1 MLLKLNI
8 DHSSL
13 MKKILYTL
21 AALLFCTAA
30 SAADI
35 IVKVEYNGN
44 SAAVTIPAEASG
56 YVSNLNGESSH
67 VKLLQTSTTAKNPG
81 EIVYLLSGESENGE
95 FYLTGEYKATLQLN
109 GLTLTNPDST
119 AIHIKDGKRIKV
131 NMNPNTV
138 NTLKDGVTDTTS
150 KGCFHCKGH
159 TEFGGKGTL
168 NVSSN
173 YAHAI
178 YSKEYVTV
186 KNCTINVTG
195 AKKDGIHCQ
204 EYCLIASGEVNIKNV
219 EDDGIQ
225 VELKDSVATGQTLNH
240 EDENS
245 GNFYMTGGT
254 LAINDIGSY
263 CIKTYGSIAFS
274 GGKQN
279 FDTNNIKDYNTTAI
293 NGVVNSKSGNRQ
305 YYYDLGGR
313 RLPNDA
319 MLPRG
324 IYIVKEGDKTRKIVV
339 K

>member
-1 MLLKLNI
+1 MN
-8 DHSSL
+8 
-13 MKKILYTL
+13 KILYTL
-21 AALLFCTAA
+21 AALLFSTAA

-44 SAAVTIPAEASG
+44 SAVVTIPTEASG

-67 VKLLQTSTTAKNPG
+67 VKLLQTSTTTKNPG
-81 EIVYLLSGESENGE
+81 EIIYSLSGNSENGE
-95 FYLTGEYKATLQLN
+95 FHLTGEYKATLQLN

-131 NMNPNTV
+131 SMTANTV
-138 NTLKDGVTDTTS
+138 NTLKDGSSDPTS
-150 KGCFHCKGH
+150 KGCFHSKGH
-159 TEFGGKGTL
+159 TEFVGKGTL
-168 NVSSN
+168 NVSSSFN
-173 YAHAI
+173 HAI

-204 EYCLIASGEVNIKNV
+204 EYCLISSGEVNIKDV
-219 EDDGIQ
+219 EDDAIQ

-254 LAINDIGSY
+254 LAISDIGGY
-263 CIKTYGSIAFS
+263 CIKTYGSITFT
-274 GGKQN
+274 GGTQN
-279 FDTNNIKDYNTTAI
+279 FDTSNIKDYSTTAI
-293 NGVVNSKSGNRQ
+293 NNVKVSQQEQDAIYN
-305 YYYDLGGR
+305 LGGR
-313 RLPNDA
+313 RMPKDA

-324 IYIVKEGDKTRKIVV
+324 IYIVKEGDKTRKVIV

>member
-1 MLLKLNI
+1 MN
-8 DHSSL
+8 
-13 MKKILYTL
+13 KILNTTL
-21 AALLFCTAA
+21 AAILFCTAA

-44 SAAVTIPAEASG
+44 SAVVTIPAAASD

-67 VKLLQTSTTAKNPG
+67 VKLLQTSTTTKNPG
-81 EIVYLLSGESENGE
+81 EIIYQLSGESDNGE

-109 GLTLTNPDST
+109 GLTLANPDSS
-119 AIHIKDGKRIKV
+119 AVHIKDGKRIKV
-131 NMNPNTV
+131 SMTANTV
-138 NTLKDGVTDTTS
+138 NTLSDGVADSTS

-159 TEFGGKGTL
+159 TEFVGKGTL
-168 NVSSN
+168 NVSSSFN
-173 YAHAI
+173 HAI

-204 EYCLIASGEVNIKNV
+204 EYCLISSGEVNISGV

-254 LAINDIGSY
+254 VAINEIGGY
-263 CIKTYGSIAFS
+263 CIKAYGSITMT
-274 GGKQN
+274 GGNQN
-279 FDTNNIKDYNTTAI
+279 FDTSNIKDHATTAI
-293 NGVVNSKSGNRQ
+293 NAIVNSKSGNRQ
-305 YYYDLGGR
+305 YYDLNGR
-313 RLPNDA
+313 RMPNDA

-324 IYIVKEGDKTRKIVV
+324 IYIVKEGDRTRKIVV

>member
-1 MLLKLNI
+1 
-8 DHSSL
+8 

-21 AALLFCTAA
+21 AALLFSTAA

-44 SAAVTIPAEASG
+44 SAVVTIPAEASG

-67 VKLLQTSTTAKNPG
+67 VKLLQTSTDTKNPG
-81 EIVYLLSGESENGE
+81 EIIYQLSGESDNGE

-109 GLTLTNPDST
+109 GLTLANPDSS
-119 AIHIKDGKRIKV
+119 AVHIKDGKRIKV
-131 NMNPNTV
+131 SMAANTV
-138 NTLKDGVTDTTS
+138 NTLKDGVNDSTS

-159 TEFGGKGTL
+159 TEFVGKGTL
-168 NVSSN
+168 NVSSSFN
-173 YAHAI
+173 HAI
-178 YSKEYVTV
+178 YSKEYVEV

-204 EYCLIASGEVNIKNV
+204 EYCLISSGEVNISGV

-254 LAINDIGSY
+254 LNINDLGSY
-263 CIKTYGSIAFS
+263 CIKAYGSITFT

-279 FDTNNIKDYNTTAI
+279 FDTSNIKDHDTTAI
-293 NGVVNSKSGNRQ
+293 NDIVSSKSGNRQ
-305 YYYDLGGR
+305 YYDLNGR
-313 RLPNDA
+313 RMPNDA
-319 MLPRG
+319 ILPRG

>member
-1 MLLKLNI
+1 MN
-8 DHSSL
+8 
-13 MKKILYTL
+13 KILMSL
-21 AALLFCTAA
+21 AAVLLSMAA

-44 SAAVTIPAEASG
+44 SAVVTIPAAASD

-67 VKLLQTSTTAKNPG
+67 VKLLQTSTTTKNPG
-81 EIVYLLSGESENGE
+81 EIIYQLSGESDNGE

-109 GLTLTNPDST
+109 GLTLANPDSS
-119 AIHIKDGKRIKV
+119 AVHIKDGKRIKV
-131 NMNPNTV
+131 SMTANTV
-138 NTLKDGVTDTTS
+138 NTLKDGVTDSTS

-159 TEFGGKGTL
+159 TEFVGKGTL
-168 NVSSN
+168 NVSSSIN
-173 YAHAI
+173 HAI

-204 EYCLIASGEVNIKNV
+204 EYCLISSGDVNISGV

-254 LAINDIGSY
+254 VAINDIGGY
-263 CIKTYGSIAFS
+263 CIKAYGSITMS

-279 FDTNNIKDYNTTAI
+279 FDTSNIKDHATTAI
-293 NGVVNSKSGNRQ
+293 NGIVSSKSGNRQ
-305 YYYDLGGR
+305 YYDLNGR
-313 RLPNDA
+313 RMPNDA

-324 IYIVKEGDKTRKIVV
+324 IYIVKEGDRTRKVVV

>member
-1 MLLKLNI
+1 MN
-8 DHSSL
+8 
-13 MKKILYTL
+13 KILMSL
-21 AALLFCTAA
+21 AAVLLSMAA

-44 SAAVTIPAEASG
+44 SAVVTIPAAASG

-67 VKLLQTSTTAKNPG
+67 VKLLQTSTDTKNPG
-81 EIVYLLSGESENGE
+81 EIIYQLSGESDNGE

-109 GLTLTNPDST
+109 GLTLANPDSS
-119 AIHIKDGKRIKV
+119 AVHIKDGKRIKV
-131 NMNPNTV
+131 SMTANTV
-138 NTLKDGVTDTTS
+138 NTLSDGVADSTS

-159 TEFGGKGTL
+159 TEFVGKGTL
-168 NVSSN
+168 NVSSSFN
-173 YAHAI
+173 HAI

-204 EYCLIASGEVNIKNV
+204 EYCVIASGEVNIKNV

-274 GGKQN
+274 GGNQN
-279 FDTNNIKDYNTTAI
+279 FDTSNIKDYDTTAI
-293 NGVVNSKSGNRQ
+293 NGIVNSKSGNRQ

-313 RLPNDA
+313 RMPNDA

-324 IYIVKEGDKTRKIVV
+324 IYIVKEGDKSRKSV
-339 K
+339 KR

>member
-1 MLLKLNI
+1 
-8 DHSSL
+8 

-21 AALLFCTAA
+21 AALLFSTAA

-44 SAAVTIPAEASG
+44 SAVVTIPAEANG

-67 VKLLQTSTTAKNPG
+67 VKLLQSSTTTKNPG
-81 EIVYLLSGESENGE
+81 EIIYQLSGQSDNGE
-95 FYLTGEYKATLQLN
+95 FHLTGEYKATLQLN

-131 NMNPNTV
+131 SMAANTV
-138 NTLKDGVTDTTS
+138 NTLKDGVNDSTS

-159 TEFGGKGTL
+159 TEFVGKGTL
-168 NVSSN
+168 NVSSSFN
-173 YAHAI
+173 HAI
-178 YSKEYVTV
+178 YSKEYVEV

-204 EYCLIASGEVNIKNV
+204 EYCLISSGEVNISGV

-254 LAINDIGSY
+254 LNINDLGSY
-263 CIKTYGSIAFS
+263 CIKAYGSITFT

-279 FDTNNIKDYNTTAI
+279 FDTSNIKDHDTTAI
-293 NGVVNSKSGNRQ
+293 NDIVSSKSGNRQ
-305 YYYDLGGR
+305 YYDLNGR
-313 RLPNDA
+313 RMPNDA
-319 MLPRG
+319 ILPRG

>member
-1 MLLKLNI
+1 MN
-8 DHSSL
+8 
-13 MKKILYTL
+13 KILMSL
-21 AALLFCTAA
+21 AAVLLSMAA

-44 SAAVTIPAEASG
+44 SAVVTIPAEASG

-67 VKLLQTSTTAKNPG
+67 VKLLQTSTTTKNPG
-81 EIVYLLSGESENGE
+81 EIIYQLSGESDNGE

-109 GLTLTNPDST
+109 GLTLANPDSS
-119 AIHIKDGKRIKV
+119 AVHIKDGKRIKV
-131 NMNPNTV
+131 SMTANTV
-138 NTLKDGVTDTTS
+138 NTLSDGVADSTS

-159 TEFGGKGTL
+159 TEFVGKGTL
-168 NVSSN
+168 NVSSSFN
-173 YAHAI
+173 HAI

-204 EYCLIASGEVNIKNV
+204 EYCLISSGEVNISGV

-254 LAINDIGSY
+254 VAINEIGGY
-263 CIKTYGSIAFS
+263 CIKAYGSITMT
-274 GGKQN
+274 GGNQN
-279 FDTNNIKDYNTTAI
+279 FDTSNIKDHATTAI
-293 NGVVNSKSGNRQ
+293 NAIVNSKSGNRQ
-305 YYYDLGGR
+305 YYDLNGR
-313 RLPNDA
+313 RMPNDA

-324 IYIVKEGDKTRKIVV
+324 IYIVKEGDKTRKIV
-339 K
+339 KR

>member
-1 MLLKLNI
+1 MN
-8 DHSSL
+8 
-13 MKKILYTL
+13 KILMSL
-21 AALLFCTAA
+21 AAVLLSMAA

-44 SAAVTIPAEASG
+44 SAVVTIPAAASG

-67 VKLLQTSTTAKNPG
+67 VKLLQTSTTTKNPG
-81 EIVYLLSGESENGE
+81 EIIYQLSGESDNGE

-109 GLTLTNPDST
+109 GLTLANPDSS
-119 AIHIKDGKRIKV
+119 AVHIKDGKRIKV
-131 NMNPNTV
+131 SMTANTV
-138 NTLKDGVTDTTS
+138 NTLSDGVADSTS

-159 TEFGGKGTL
+159 TEFVGKGTL
-168 NVSSN
+168 NVSSSFN
-173 YAHAI
+173 HAI

-204 EYCLIASGEVNIKNV
+204 EYCLISSGEVNISGV

-254 LAINDIGSY
+254 VAINEIGGY
-263 CIKTYGSIAFS
+263 CIKAYGSITMT
-274 GGKQN
+274 GGNQN
-279 FDTNNIKDYNTTAI
+279 FDTSNIKDHATTAI
-293 NGVVNSKSGNRQ
+293 NAIVNSKSGNRQ
-305 YYYDLGGR
+305 YYDLNGR
-313 RLPNDA
+313 RMPNDT

-324 IYIVKEGDKTRKIVV
+324 IYIVKEGDKTRKIV
-339 K
+339 KR

>member
-1 MLLKLNI
+1 MTLSI
-8 DHSSL
+8 EHSSL

-21 AALLFCTAA
+21 AALLFSTAA

-44 SAAVTIPAEASG
+44 SAVVTIPAEANG

-67 VKLLQTSTTAKNPG
+67 VKLLQSSTTTKNPG
-81 EIVYLLSGESENGE
+81 EIIYQLSGQSDNGE

-131 NMNPNTV
+131 SMAANTV
-138 NTLKDGVTDTTS
+138 NTLKDGVNDSTS

-159 TEFGGKGTL
+159 TEFVGKGTL
-168 NVSSN
+168 NVSSSFN
-173 YAHAI
+173 HAI
-178 YSKEYVTV
+178 YSKEYVEV

-204 EYCLIASGEVNIKNV
+204 EYCLISSGEVNISGV

-225 VELKDSVATGQTLNH
+225 VELKDTVATGQTLNH

-254 LAINDIGSY
+254 LNINDLGSY
-263 CIKTYGSIAFS
+263 CIKAYGSITFT

-279 FDTNNIKDYNTTAI
+279 FDTSNIKDHDTTAI
-293 NGVVNSKSGNRQ
+293 NDIVSSKSGNRQ
-305 YYYDLGGR
+305 YYDLNGR
-313 RLPNDA
+313 RMPNDA
-319 MLPRG
+319 ILPRG

>member
-21 AALLFCTAA
+21 AALFFCTAA

-67 VKLLQTSTTAKNPG
+67 VKLLQTSTTTANPG
-81 EIVYLLSGESENGE
+81 EIIYQLSGESDNGE

-109 GLTLTNPDST
+109 GLTLANPDSS
-119 AIHIKDGKRIKV
+119 AVHIKDGKRIKV
-131 NMNPNTV
+131 SMAANTV
-138 NTLKDGVTDTTS
+138 NTLKDGVNDSTS

-159 TEFGGKGTL
+159 TEFVGKGTL
-168 NVSSN
+168 NVSSSFN
-173 YAHAI
+173 HAI
-178 YSKEYVTV
+178 YSKEYVEV

-204 EYCLIASGEVNIKNV
+204 EYCLISSGEVNISGV

-254 LAINDIGSY
+254 LNINDLGSY
-263 CIKTYGSIAFS
+263 CIKAYGSITFT

-279 FDTNNIKDYNTTAI
+279 FDTSNIKDHDTTAI
-293 NGVVNSKSGNRQ
+293 NDIVSSKSGNRQ
-305 YYYDLGGR
+305 YYDLNGR
-313 RLPNDA
+313 RMPNDA
-319 MLPRG
+319 ILPRG

>member
-1 MLLKLNI
+1 MN
-8 DHSSL
+8 
-13 MKKILYTL
+13 KILMSL
-21 AALLFCTAA
+21 AAVLLSMAA

-44 SAAVTIPAEASG
+44 SAVVTIPAAASG

-67 VKLLQTSTTAKNPG
+67 VKLLQTSTTTKNPG
-81 EIVYLLSGESENGE
+81 EIIYQLSGESDNGE

-109 GLTLTNPDST
+109 GLTLANPDSS
-119 AIHIKDGKRIKV
+119 AVHIKDGKRIKV
-131 NMNPNTV
+131 SMTANTV
-138 NTLKDGVTDTTS
+138 NTLSDGVADSTS

-159 TEFGGKGTL
+159 TEFVGKGTL
-168 NVSSN
+168 NVSSSFN
-173 YAHAI
+173 HAI

-204 EYCLIASGEVNIKNV
+204 EYCLISSGEVNISGV

-254 LAINDIGSY
+254 VAINEIGGY
-263 CIKTYGSIAFS
+263 CIKAYGSITMT
-274 GGKQN
+274 GGNQN
-279 FDTNNIKDYNTTAI
+279 FDTSNIKDHATTAI
-293 NGVVNSKSGNRQ
+293 NAIVNSKSGSRQ
-305 YYYDLGGR
+305 YYDLNGR
-313 RLPNDA
+313 RMPNDA

-324 IYIVKEGDKTRKIVV
+324 IYIVKEGDRTRKIVV

>member
-1 MLLKLNI
+1 MTLSI
-8 DHSSL
+8 EHSSL

-21 AALLFCTAA
+21 AALLFSTAA

-44 SAAVTIPAEASG
+44 SAVVTIPAEANG

-67 VKLLQTSTTAKNPG
+67 VKLLQSSTTTKNPG
-81 EIVYLLSGESENGE
+81 EIIYQLSGQSDNGE
-95 FYLTGEYKATLQLN
+95 FHLTGEYKATLQLN

-131 NMNPNTV
+131 SMTANTV
-138 NTLKDGVTDTTS
+138 NTLKDGVNDSTS

-159 TEFGGKGTL
+159 TEFVGKGTL
-168 NVSSN
+168 NVSSSFN
-173 YAHAI
+173 HAI
-178 YSKEYVTV
+178 YSKEYVEV

-204 EYCLIASGEVNIKNV
+204 EYCLISSGEVNISGV

-254 LAINDIGSY
+254 LNINDLGSY
-263 CIKTYGSIAFS
+263 CIKAYGSITFT

-279 FDTNNIKDYNTTAI
+279 FDTSNIKDHDTTAI
-293 NGVVNSKSGNRQ
+293 NDIVSSKSGNRQ
-305 YYYDLGGR
+305 YYDLNGR
-313 RLPNDA
+313 RMPNDA
-319 MLPRG
+319 ILPRG

>member
-1 MLLKLNI
+1 MN
-8 DHSSL
+8 
-13 MKKILYTL
+13 KILMSL
-21 AALLFCTAA
+21 AAVLLSMAA

-44 SAAVTIPAEASG
+44 SAVVTIPAAASG

-67 VKLLQTSTTAKNPG
+67 VKLLQTSTTTANPG
-81 EIVYLLSGESENGE
+81 EIIYQLSGESDNGE

-109 GLTLTNPDST
+109 GLTLANPDSS
-119 AIHIKDGKRIKV
+119 AVHIKDGKRIKV
-131 NMNPNTV
+131 SMTANTV
-138 NTLKDGVTDTTS
+138 NTLSDGVADSTS

-159 TEFGGKGTL
+159 TEFVGKGTL
-168 NVSSN
+168 NVSSSFN
-173 YAHAI
+173 HAI

-204 EYCLIASGEVNIKNV
+204 EYCLISSGEVNISGV

-254 LAINDIGSY
+254 VAINEIGGY
-263 CIKTYGSIAFS
+263 CIKAYGSITMT
-274 GGKQN
+274 GGNQN
-279 FDTNNIKDYNTTAI
+279 FDTSNIKDHATTAI
-293 NGVVNSKSGNRQ
+293 NAIVNSKSGNRQ
-305 YYYDLGGR
+305 YYDLNGR
-313 RLPNDA
+313 RMPNDA

-324 IYIVKEGDKTRKIVV
+324 IYIVKEGDRTRKIVV

>member
-1 MLLKLNI
+1 MN
-8 DHSSL
+8 
-13 MKKILYTL
+13 KILMSL
-21 AALLFCTAA
+21 AAVLLSMAA

-44 SAAVTIPAEASG
+44 SAVVTIPAEASG

-67 VKLLQTSTTAKNPG
+67 VKLLQTSTTTANPG
-81 EIVYLLSGESENGE
+81 EIIYQLSGESDNGE

-109 GLTLTNPDST
+109 GLTLANPDSS
-119 AIHIKDGKRIKV
+119 AVHIKDGKRIKV
-131 NMNPNTV
+131 SMTANTV
-138 NTLKDGVTDTTS
+138 NTLKDGVTDPTS

-159 TEFGGKGTL
+159 TEFVGKGTL
-168 NVSSN
+168 NVSSSIN
-173 YAHAI
+173 HAI

-204 EYCLIASGEVNIKNV
+204 EYCLISSGEVNISGV

-254 LAINDIGSY
+254 LAINDIGGY
-263 CIKTYGSIAFS
+263 CIKAYGSISLS
-274 GGKQN
+274 GGNQN
-279 FDTNNIKDYNTTAI
+279 FDTSNIKDHATTAI
-293 NGVVNSKSGNRQ
+293 NAIVNSKSGNRQ
-305 YYYDLGGR
+305 YYDLNGR
-313 RLPNDA
+313 RMPNDA

-324 IYIVKEGDKTRKIVV
+324 IYIVKEGDRTRKVVV

>member
-1 MLLKLNI
+1 
-8 DHSSL
+8 

-21 AALLFCTAA
+21 AALLFSTAA

-44 SAAVTIPAEASG
+44 SAVVTIPAEAND

-67 VKLLQTSTTAKNPG
+67 VKLLQSSTTTKNPG
-81 EIVYLLSGESENGE
+81 EIIYQLSGQSDNGE

-131 NMNPNTV
+131 SMAANTV
-138 NTLKDGVTDTTS
+138 NTLKDGVNDSTS

-159 TEFGGKGTL
+159 TEFVGKGTL
-168 NVSSN
+168 NVSSSFN
-173 YAHAI
+173 HAI
-178 YSKEYVTV
+178 YSKEYVEV

-204 EYCLIASGEVNIKNV
+204 EYCLISSGEVNISGV

-254 LAINDIGSY
+254 LNINDLGSY
-263 CIKTYGSIAFS
+263 CIKAYGSITFT

-279 FDTNNIKDYNTTAI
+279 FDTSNIKDHDTTAI
-293 NGVVNSKSGNRQ
+293 NDIVSSKSGNRQ
-305 YYYDLGGR
+305 YYDLNGR
-313 RLPNDA
+313 RMPNDA
-319 MLPRG
+319 ILPRG

>member
-1 MLLKLNI
+1 MN
-8 DHSSL
+8 
-13 MKKILYTL
+13 KILMSL
-21 AALLFCTAA
+21 AAVLLSMAA

-44 SAAVTIPAEASG
+44 SAVVTIPAAASG

-67 VKLLQTSTTAKNPG
+67 VKLLQSSTTTKNPG
-81 EIVYLLSGESENGE
+81 EIIYQLSGQSDNGE

-131 NMNPNTV
+131 SMAANTV
-138 NTLKDGVTDTTS
+138 NTLKDGVNDSTS

-159 TEFGGKGTL
+159 TEFVGKGTL
-168 NVSSN
+168 NVSSSFN
-173 YAHAI
+173 HAI
-178 YSKEYVTV
+178 YSKEYVEV

-204 EYCLIASGEVNIKNV
+204 EYCLISSGEVNISGV

-254 LAINDIGSY
+254 VAINEIGGY
-263 CIKTYGSIAFS
+263 CIKAYGSITMS

-279 FDTNNIKDYNTTAI
+279 FDTSNIKDHATTAI
-293 NGVVNSKSGNRQ
+293 NDIVSSKSGNRQ
-305 YYYDLGGR
+305 YYDLNGR
-313 RLPNDA
+313 RMPNDA

>member
-1 MLLKLNI
+1 
-8 DHSSL
+8 

-21 AALLFCTAA
+21 AALLFSTAA

-67 VKLLQTSTTAKNPG
+67 VKLLQTSTTTKNPG
-81 EIVYLLSGESENGE
+81 EIIYQLSGQSDNGE

-119 AIHIKDGKRIKV
+119 AIHVKDGKRIKV
-131 NMNPNTV
+131 SMTANTV
-138 NTLKDGVTDTTS
+138 NTLKDGVNDSTS

-159 TEFGGKGTL
+159 TEFVGKGTL
-168 NVSSN
+168 NVSSSFN
-173 YAHAI
+173 HAI
-178 YSKEYVTV
+178 YSKEYVEV

-204 EYCLIASGEVNIKNV
+204 EYCLISSGEVNISGV

-254 LAINDIGSY
+254 LNINVLGSY
-263 CIKTYGSIAFS
+263 CIKAYGSITFT

-279 FDTNNIKDYNTTAI
+279 FDTSNIKDHDTTAI
-293 NGVVNSKSGNRQ
+293 NDIVSSKSGNRQ
-305 YYYDLGGR
+305 YYDLNGR
-313 RLPNDA
+313 RMPNDA
-319 MLPRG
+319 ILPRG

>member
-1 MLLKLNI
+1 MN
-8 DHSSL
+8 
-13 MKKILYTL
+13 KILMSL
-21 AALLFCTAA
+21 AAVLLSMAA

-44 SAAVTIPAEASG
+44 SAVVTIPAAASG

-67 VKLLQTSTTAKNPG
+67 VKLLQTSTTTKNPG
-81 EIVYLLSGESENGE
+81 EIIYQLSGESDNGE

-109 GLTLTNPDST
+109 GLTLANPDSS
-119 AIHIKDGKRIKV
+119 AVHIKDGKRIKV
-131 NMNPNTV
+131 SMTANTV
-138 NTLKDGVTDTTS
+138 NTLSDGVADSTS

-159 TEFGGKGTL
+159 TEFVGKGTL
-168 NVSSN
+168 NVSSSFN
-173 YAHAI
+173 HAI

-204 EYCLIASGEVNIKNV
+204 EYCLISSGEVNISGV

-254 LAINDIGSY
+254 VAINEIGGY
-263 CIKTYGSIAFS
+263 CIKAYGSITMT
-274 GGKQN
+274 GGNQN
-279 FDTNNIKDYNTTAI
+279 FDTSNIKDHATTAI
-293 NGVVNSKSGNRQ
+293 NGIVNSKSGNRQ
-305 YYYDLGGR
+305 YYDLNGR
-313 RLPNDA
+313 RMPNDA

-324 IYIVKEGDKTRKIVV
+324 IYIVKEGDRTRKIVV

>member
-1 MLLKLNI
+1 MTLSI
-8 DHSSL
+8 EHSSL

-67 VKLLQTSTTAKNPG
+67 VKLLQSSTTTKNPG
-81 EIVYLLSGESENGE
+81 EIIYSLSGQSDNGE

-131 NMNPNTV
+131 SMAANTV
-138 NTLKDGVTDTTS
+138 NTLKDGVNDSTS

-159 TEFGGKGTL
+159 TEFVGKGTL
-168 NVSSN
+168 NVSSSFN
-173 YAHAI
+173 HAI
-178 YSKEYVTV
+178 YSKEYVEV

-204 EYCLIASGEVNIKNV
+204 EYCLISSGEVNISGV

-254 LAINDIGSY
+254 LNINDLGSY
-263 CIKTYGSIAFS
+263 CIKAYGSITFT

-279 FDTNNIKDYNTTAI
+279 FDTSNIKDHDTTAI
-293 NGVVNSKSGNRQ
+293 NDIVSSKSGNRQ
-305 YYYDLGGR
+305 YYDLNGR
-313 RLPNDA
+313 RMPNDA
-319 MLPRG
+319 ILPRG
-324 IYIVKEGDKTRKIVV
+324 IYIVKEGDRTRKVIV

>member
-1 MLLKLNI
+1 MN
-8 DHSSL
+8 
-13 MKKILYTL
+13 KILMSL
-21 AALLFCTAA
+21 AAVLLSMAA

-44 SAAVTIPAEASG
+44 SAVVTIPAEASG
-56 YVSNLNGESSH
+56 YVSKLNGESSH
-67 VKLLQTSTTAKNPG
+67 VKLLQTSTTTANPG
-81 EIVYLLSGESENGE
+81 EIIYQLSGESDNGE

-109 GLTLTNPDST
+109 GLTLANPDSS
-119 AIHIKDGKRIKV
+119 AVHIKDGKRIKV
-131 NMNPNTV
+131 SMTANTV
-138 NTLKDGVTDTTS
+138 NTLKDGVTDPTS

-159 TEFGGKGTL
+159 TEFVGKGTL
-168 NVSSN
+168 NVSSSIN
-173 YAHAI
+173 HAI

-204 EYCLIASGEVNIKNV
+204 EYCLISSGEVNISGV

-254 LAINDIGSY
+254 LAINDIGGY
-263 CIKTYGSIAFS
+263 CIKAYGSISLS
-274 GGKQN
+274 GGNQN
-279 FDTNNIKDYNTTAI
+279 FDTSNIKDHDTTAI
-293 NGVVNSKSGNRQ
+293 NDIVSSKSGNRQ
-305 YYYDLGGR
+305 YYDLNGR
-313 RLPNDA
+313 RMPNDA

-324 IYIVKEGDKTRKIVV
+324 IYIVKEGDRTRKVVV

>member
-1 MLLKLNI
+1 MN
-8 DHSSL
+8 
-13 MKKILYTL
+13 KILMSL
-21 AALLFCTAA
+21 AAVLLSMAA

-44 SAAVTIPAEASG
+44 SAVVTIPAEASG

-67 VKLLQTSTTAKNPG
+67 VKLLQTSTDTKNPG
-81 EIVYLLSGESENGE
+81 EIIYQLSGNSDNGE

-109 GLTLTNPDST
+109 GLTLANPDSS
-119 AIHIKDGKRIKV
+119 AVHIKDGKRIKV
-131 NMNPNTV
+131 SMAANTV
-138 NTLKDGVTDTTS
+138 NTLKDGVTDPTS

-159 TEFGGKGTL
+159 TEFVGKGTL
-168 NVSSN
+168 NVSSSIN
-173 YAHAI
+173 HAI

-204 EYCLIASGEVNIKNV
+204 EYCLISSGEVNISGV

-254 LAINDIGSY
+254 VAINDIGGY
-263 CIKTYGSIAFS
+263 CIKAYGSIAFS
-274 GGKQN
+274 GGNQN
-279 FDTNNIKDYNTTAI
+279 FDTSNIKDHDTTATNDI
-293 NGVVNSKSGNRQ
+293 VSSKSGNRQ
-305 YYYDLGGR
+305 YYDLNGR
-313 RLPNDA
+313 RMPNDA

-324 IYIVKEGDKTRKIVV
+324 IYIVKEGDRTRKVVV

>member
-1 MLLKLNI
+1 MN
-8 DHSSL
+8 
-13 MKKILYTL
+13 KILMSL
-21 AALLFCTAA
+21 AAVLLSMAA

-44 SAAVTIPAEASG
+44 SAVVTIPAAASG

-67 VKLLQTSTTAKNPG
+67 VKLLQTSTTTKNPG
-81 EIVYLLSGESENGE
+81 EIIYQLSGESDNGE

-109 GLTLTNPDST
+109 GLTLANPDSS
-119 AIHIKDGKRIKV
+119 AVHIKDGKRIKV
-131 NMNPNTV
+131 SMTANTV
-138 NTLKDGVTDTTS
+138 NTLSDGVADSTS

-159 TEFGGKGTL
+159 TEFVGKGTL
-168 NVSSN
+168 NVSSSFN
-173 YAHAI
+173 HAI

-204 EYCLIASGEVNIKNV
+204 EYCLISSGEVNISGV

-254 LAINDIGSY
+254 VAINEIGGY
-263 CIKTYGSIAFS
+263 CIKAYGSITMT
-274 GGKQN
+274 GGNQN
-279 FDTNNIKDYNTTAI
+279 FDTSNIKDHATTAI
-293 NGVVNSKSGNRQ
+293 NAIVNSKSGNRQ
-305 YYYDLGGR
+305 CYDLNGR
-313 RLPNDA
+313 RMPNDS

-324 IYIVKEGDKTRKIVV
+324 IYIVKEGDRTRKIVV

>member
-1 MLLKLNI
+1 
-8 DHSSL
+8 

-21 AALLFCTAA
+21 AALLISTAA

-44 SAAVTIPAEASG
+44 SAVVTIPAAASD

-67 VKLLQTSTTAKNPG
+67 VKLLQTSTTTKNPG
-81 EIVYLLSGESENGE
+81 EIIYQLSGESDNGE

-109 GLTLTNPDST
+109 GLTLANPDSS
-119 AIHIKDGKRIKV
+119 AVHIKDGKRIKV
-131 NMNPNTV
+131 SMTANTV
-138 NTLKDGVTDTTS
+138 NTLKDGVTDPTS

-159 TEFGGKGTL
+159 TEFVGKGTL
-168 NVSSN
+168 NVSSSIN
-173 YAHAI
+173 HAI

-204 EYCLIASGEVNIKNV
+204 EYCLISSGEVNISGV

-254 LAINDIGSY
+254 VAINEIGGY
-263 CIKTYGSIAFS
+263 CIKAYGSITMS

-279 FDTNNIKDYNTTAI
+279 FDTSNIKDHATTAI
-293 NGVVNSKSGNRQ
+293 NGIVSSKSGNRQ
-305 YYYDLGGR
+305 YYDLNGR
-313 RLPNDA
+313 RMPNDA

-324 IYIVKEGDKTRKIVV
+324 IYIVKEGDRTRKVVV

>member
-1 MLLKLNI
+1 
-8 DHSSL
+8 

-21 AALLFCTAA
+21 AALLFSTAA

-44 SAAVTIPAEASG
+44 SAVVTIPAEANG

-67 VKLLQTSTTAKNPG
+67 VKLLQSSTTTKNPG
-81 EIVYLLSGESENGE
+81 EIIYSLSGQSDNGE

-109 GLTLTNPDST
+109 GLTLANPDSS
-119 AIHIKDGKRIKV
+119 AVHIKDGKRIKV
-131 NMNPNTV
+131 SMAANTV
-138 NTLKDGVTDTTS
+138 NTLKDGVNDSTS

-159 TEFGGKGTL
+159 TEFVGKGTL
-168 NVSSN
+168 NVSSSFN
-173 YAHAI
+173 HAI
-178 YSKEYVTV
+178 YSKEYVEV

-204 EYCLIASGEVNIKNV
+204 EYCLISSGEVNISGV

-254 LAINDIGSY
+254 LNINDLGSY
-263 CIKTYGSIAFS
+263 CIKAYGSITFT

-279 FDTNNIKDYNTTAI
+279 FDTSNIKDHDTTAI
-293 NGVVNSKSGNRQ
+293 NDIVSSKSGNRQ
-305 YYYDLGGR
+305 YYDLNGR
-313 RLPNDA
+313 RMPNDA
-319 MLPRG
+319 ILPRG

>member
-1 MLLKLNI
+1 MN
-8 DHSSL
+8 
-13 MKKILYTL
+13 KILMSL
-21 AALLFCTAA
+21 AAVLLSMAA

-44 SAAVTIPAEASG
+44 SAVVTIPAAASG

-67 VKLLQTSTTAKNPG
+67 VKLLQTSTTTKNPG
-81 EIVYLLSGESENGE
+81 EIIYQLSGESDNGE

-109 GLTLTNPDST
+109 GLTLANPDSS
-119 AIHIKDGKRIKV
+119 AVHIKDGKRIKV
-131 NMNPNTV
+131 SMTANTV
-138 NTLKDGVTDTTS
+138 NTLSDGVADSTS

-159 TEFGGKGTL
+159 TEFVGKGTL
-168 NVSSN
+168 NVSSSFN
-173 YAHAI
+173 HAI

-204 EYCLIASGEVNIKNV
+204 EYCLISSGEVNISGV

-254 LAINDIGSY
+254 VAINEIGGY
-263 CIKTYGSIAFS
+263 CIKAYGSITMT
-274 GGKQN
+274 GGNQN
-279 FDTNNIKDYNTTAI
+279 FDTSNIKDHATTAI
-293 NGVVNSKSGNRQ
+293 NAIVNSKSGNRQ
-305 YYYDLGGR
+305 YYDLNGR
-313 RLPNDA
+313 RMPNDA

-324 IYIVKEGDKTRKIVV
+324 IYIVKEGDKTRKIV
-339 K
+339 KR

>member
-1 MLLKLNI
+1 MN
-8 DHSSL
+8 
-13 MKKILYTL
+13 KILMSL
-21 AALLFCTAA
+21 AAVLLSMAA

-44 SAAVTIPAEASG
+44 SAVVTIPAAASG

-67 VKLLQTSTTAKNPG
+67 VKLLQTSTTTKNPG
-81 EIVYLLSGESENGE
+81 EIIYQLSGQSDNGE

-109 GLTLTNPDST
+109 GLTLANPDSS
-119 AIHIKDGKRIKV
+119 AVHIKDGKRIKV
-131 NMNPNTV
+131 SMTANTV
-138 NTLKDGVTDTTS
+138 NTLSDGVADSTS

-159 TEFGGKGTL
+159 TEFVGKGTL
-168 NVSSN
+168 NVSSSFN
-173 YAHAI
+173 HAI
-178 YSKEYVTV
+178 YSKEYVEV

-204 EYCLIASGEVNIKNV
+204 EYCLISSGEVNISGV

-254 LAINDIGSY
+254 VAINEIGGY
-263 CIKTYGSIAFS
+263 CIKAYGSITFT

-279 FDTNNIKDYNTTAI
+279 FDTSNIKDHDTTAI
-293 NGVVNSKSGNRQ
+293 NAIVNSKSGNRQ
-305 YYYDLGGR
+305 YYDLNGR
-313 RLPNDA
+313 RMPNDA

-324 IYIVKEGDKTRKIVV
+324 IYIVKEGDRTRKIVV

>member
-1 MLLKLNI
+1 MN
-8 DHSSL
+8 
-13 MKKILYTL
+13 KILMSL
-21 AALLFCTAA
+21 AAVLLSMAA

-44 SAAVTIPAEASG
+44 SAVVTIPAEASG

-67 VKLLQTSTTAKNPG
+67 VKLLQTSTTTANPG
-81 EIVYLLSGESENGE
+81 EIIYQLSGESDNGE

-109 GLTLTNPDST
+109 GLTLANPDSS
-119 AIHIKDGKRIKV
+119 AVHIKDGKRIKV
-131 NMNPNTV
+131 SMTANTV
-138 NTLKDGVTDTTS
+138 NTLKDGVTDPTS

-159 TEFGGKGTL
+159 TEFVGKGTL
-168 NVSSN
+168 NVSSSIN
-173 YAHAI
+173 HAI

-204 EYCLIASGEVNIKNV
+204 EYCLISSGEVNISGV

-254 LAINDIGSY
+254 LAINDIGGY
-263 CIKTYGSIAFS
+263 CIKAYGSISLS
-274 GGKQN
+274 GGNQN
-279 FDTNNIKDYNTTAI
+279 FDTSNIKDHDTTAI
-293 NGVVNSKSGNRQ
+293 NDIVSSKSGNRQ
-305 YYYDLGGR
+305 YYDLNGR
-313 RLPNDA
+313 RMPNDA

-324 IYIVKEGDKTRKIVV
+324 IYIVKEGDRTRKVVV

>member
-1 MLLKLNI
+1 M
-8 DHSSL
+8 S
-13 MKKILYTL
+13 L
-21 AALLFCTAA
+21 AAVLLSMAA

-44 SAAVTIPAEASG
+44 SAVVTIPAAASG

-67 VKLLQTSTTAKNPG
+67 VKLLQTSTTTKNPG
-81 EIVYLLSGESENGE
+81 EIIYQLSGESDNGE

-109 GLTLTNPDST
+109 GLTLANPDSS
-119 AIHIKDGKRIKV
+119 AVHIKDGKRIKV
-131 NMNPNTV
+131 SMTANTV
-138 NTLKDGVTDTTS
+138 NTLSDGVADSTS

-159 TEFGGKGTL
+159 TEFVGKGTL
-168 NVSSN
+168 NVSSSFN
-173 YAHAI
+173 HAI

-204 EYCLIASGEVNIKNV
+204 EYCLISSGEVNISGV

-254 LAINDIGSY
+254 VAINEIGGY
-263 CIKTYGSIAFS
+263 CIKAYGSITMT
-274 GGKQN
+274 GGNQN
-279 FDTNNIKDYNTTAI
+279 FDTSNIKDHATTAI
-293 NGVVNSKSGNRQ
+293 NAIVNSKSGNRQ
-305 YYYDLGGR
+305 YYDLNGR
-313 RLPNDA
+313 RMPNDA

-324 IYIVKEGDKTRKIVV
+324 IYIVKEGDRTRKIVV

>member
-1 MLLKLNI
+1 MN
-8 DHSSL
+8 
-13 MKKILYTL
+13 KILMSL
-21 AALLFCTAA
+21 AAVLLSMAA

-44 SAAVTIPAEASG
+44 SAVVTIPAAASG

-67 VKLLQTSTTAKNPG
+67 VKLLQTSTTTKNPG
-81 EIVYLLSGESENGE
+81 EIIYQLSGESDNGE

-109 GLTLTNPDST
+109 GLTLANPDSS
-119 AIHIKDGKRIKV
+119 AVHIKDGKRIKV
-131 NMNPNTV
+131 SMTANTV
-138 NTLKDGVTDTTS
+138 NTLSDGVADSTS

-159 TEFGGKGTL
+159 TEFVGKGTL
-168 NVSSN
+168 NVSSSFN
-173 YAHAI
+173 HAI

-204 EYCLIASGEVNIKNV
+204 EYCLISSGEVNISGV

-254 LAINDIGSY
+254 VAINEIGGY
-263 CIKTYGSIAFS
+263 CIKAYGSITMT
-274 GGKQN
+274 GGNQN
-279 FDTNNIKDYNTTAI
+279 FDTSNIEDHATTAI
-293 NGVVNSKSGNRQ
+293 NAIVNSKSGNRQ
-305 YYYDLGGR
+305 YYDLNGR
-313 RLPNDA
+313 RMPNDA

-324 IYIVKEGDKTRKIVV
+324 IYIVKEGDRTRKIVV

>member
-1 MLLKLNI
+1 MN
-8 DHSSL
+8 
-13 MKKILYTL
+13 KILMSL
-21 AALLFCTAA
+21 AAVLLSMAA

-44 SAAVTIPAEASG
+44 SAVVTIPAAASG

-67 VKLLQTSTTAKNPG
+67 VKLLQTSTTTKNPG
-81 EIVYLLSGESENGE
+81 EIIYQLSGESDNGE

-109 GLTLTNPDST
+109 GLTLANPDSS
-119 AIHIKDGKRIKV
+119 AVHIKDGKRIKV
-131 NMNPNTV
+131 SMTANTV
-138 NTLKDGVTDTTS
+138 NTLSDGVADSTS

-159 TEFGGKGTL
+159 TEFVGKGTL
-168 NVSSN
+168 NVSSSFN
-173 YAHAI
+173 HAI

-204 EYCLIASGEVNIKNV
+204 EYCLISSGEVNISGV

-254 LAINDIGSY
+254 LNINDLGSY
-263 CIKTYGSIAFS
+263 CIKAYGSITFT

-279 FDTNNIKDYNTTAI
+279 FDTSNIKDHDTTAI
-293 NGVVNSKSGNRQ
+293 NDIVNSKSGNRQ
-305 YYYDLGGR
+305 YYDLNGR
-313 RLPNDA
+313 RMPNDA

-324 IYIVKEGDKTRKIVV
+324 IYIVKEGDRTRKIVV